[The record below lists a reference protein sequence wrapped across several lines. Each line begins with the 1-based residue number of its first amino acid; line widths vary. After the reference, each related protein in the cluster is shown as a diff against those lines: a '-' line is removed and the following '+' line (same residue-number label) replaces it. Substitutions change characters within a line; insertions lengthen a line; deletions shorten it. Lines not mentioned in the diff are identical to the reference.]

1 MITLHDLLQ
10 SKLLNAGDHLFF
22 FYKHHRFS
30 CQVNA
35 LGVMYNFKSDGK
47 VVFTER
53 LPFDSLSVWADTCI
67 QELANEY
74 VTRFSSFK
82 RTRHLESGLSLNTIR
97 QLYVHFALPKAPVTS
112 NSMATLRQYISS
124 LCKYCKELEQSVYH
138 WERYQLG
145 AEKRPPETIHFKP
158 SVLKT
163 ILTMEDDFRAQK
175 HLIESKVKKRRRRRR
190 KKSPPPNAGESSNG
204 NLQP

>member
-1 MITLHDLLQ
+1 MITLYDLLQ
-10 SKLLNAGDHLFF
+10 SQLLSAGDSLFF
-22 FYKHHRFS
+22 YYKHHRFS

-35 LGVMYNFKSDGK
+35 LGVMYSFKSNGK

-124 LCKYCKELEQSVYH
+124 LSKYCKELEQSVDH

-163 ILTMEDDFRAQK
+163 ILTMEDGFKAQK
-175 HLIESKVKKRRRRRR
+175 HVIETNAKKRRRRR
-190 KKSPPPNAGESSNG
+190 KLPLPNAGESNSGNG
-204 NLQP
+204 QP